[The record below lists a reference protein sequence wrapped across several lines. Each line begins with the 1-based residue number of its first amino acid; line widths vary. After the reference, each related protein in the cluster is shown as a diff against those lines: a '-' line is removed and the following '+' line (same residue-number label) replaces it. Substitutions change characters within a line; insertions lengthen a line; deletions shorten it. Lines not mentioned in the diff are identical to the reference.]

1 VALRI
6 CSERKCGN
14 VVHYR
19 GRCRDHARSR
29 NRETRS
35 ENRGIYNS
43 KRWQITRS
51 RYLFDHPLCEHPDCM
66 DIATDVHH
74 KVDIQQGGD
83 PWAMDG
89 LEALCHPHHSIET
102 RARQITR

>member
-1 VALRI
+1 VPTRLCLELRCPEPAI
-6 CSERKCGN
+6 R
-14 VVHYR
+14 R
-19 GRCRDHARSR
+19 GRCAKHNTVC

-51 RYLFDHPLCEHPDCM
+51 RYLFDHPLCEHPECM
-66 DIATDVHH
+66 AIATDVHH
-74 KVDIQQGGD
+74 KVDLQAGGD

-89 LEALCHPHHSIET
+89 LEALCHSHHSMET
-102 RARQITR
+102 RARQATR